1 MLHNSITSQETTTFF
16 LFLIFITS
24 VLLYWFY
31 SSSEFPLHCLCCFY
45 GFFVCS
51 RYNSRFCTLQAF
63 CLSLILILY
72 RYWSN
77 LAVWAVVS
85 EAYKKQKQVGTME
98 FLVLSRLRHR
108 FMTYSNLKSVVLMP
122 QVNPK
127 VSHKDSAFL
136 FLLICIAFSLCT
148 ICNPQDWKVIL

>member
-1 MLHNSITSQETTTFF
+1 M
-16 LFLIFITS
+16 TS

-31 SSSEFPLHCLCCFY
+31 SSNEFPLHCLCCFY
-45 GFFVCS
+45 GFFLCS

-63 CLSLILILY
+63 CSSPIQILY

-85 EAYKKQKQVGTME
+85 EAYKTNTKTKKQVGIMS
-98 FLVLSRLRHR
+98 FFVLSRFRHR
-108 FMTYSNLKSVVLMP
+108 FMTYSTLKSLLLML

-127 VSHKDSAFL
+127 GSYKDSGFL
-136 FLLICIAFSLCT
+136 FLLISFASSICT
-148 ICNPQDWKVIL
+148 ICNPQDREVIL